1 MKRKKV
7 IVVGATSGI
16 GMGLARVFL
25 ENCYL
30 VGITGRRLP
39 LLHQLC
45 NEYPD
50 TCFVKA
56 MDVTKPDEAIRQ
68 LDELVAEMG
77 GLDILILNSG
87 TGHRNEHLDFALE
100 LPAIQ
105 TNVLGF
111 TALADRAFNYFIK
124 QKEGHLA
131 VVSSVAGIRGSRFAP
146 AYGASKAYQINYMQA
161 LRQKAKKLK
170 LSITVTDIRPG
181 FVDTAMAQGD
191 GLFWVAS
198 VEKAAQQIF
207 GALKQKKD
215 IVYITKRWRL
225 VATFIRLLPRLL
237 YERV

>member
-16 GMGLARVFL
+16 GMGLARIFVQ
-25 ENCYL
+25 NQYQ

-45 NEYPD
+45 NENPD
-50 TCFVKA
+50 ACFVKA
-56 MDVTKPDEAIRQ
+56 MDVTQPDEAIRQ
-68 LDELVAEMG
+68 LEMLVAEMG
-77 GLDILILNSG
+77 GLDLLILNSG
-87 TGHRNEHLDFALE
+87 TGHRNEALDFTLE

-111 TALADRAFNYFIK
+111 TALADWAFNYFSE
-124 QKEGHLA
+124 QKGGHLA

-146 AYGASKAYQINYMQA
+146 AYGASKAYQISYMQA

-170 LSITVTDIRPG
+170 LQVTITDIRPG

-198 VEKAAQQIF
+198 VEKAAQQIYK
-207 GALKQKKD
+207 ALSQKKE

-225 VATFIRLLPRLL
+225 VAGFIRLLPRMI
-237 YERV
+237 YEKV